1 MNPEEPEPDTVFKI
15 TLVPRAQLPNEY
27 VPPIVRTAPDTY
39 EVVRV
44 LEEAER
50 ETAARE
56 SYRKN
61 MSVGGDTLAQR
72 GFKSSG
78 IIAWAGTDPAETRP

>member
-50 ETAARE
+50 ETAVNLSRYVDCACACGQT
-56 SYRKN
+56 SCA
-61 MSVGGDTLAQR
+61 GG
-72 GFKSSG
+72 GS
-78 IIAWAGTDPAETRP
+78 